1 MIRVDGADAATII
14 AKIVAEGNELVPA
27 GEFGDIISS
36 ISRQP
41 DGLLDPRPNAPSRAF
56 QNVFTPTD
64 AWFEAV
70 DYRGAFDN
78 VDNWCVG
85 WTNMDLQGYFGNLV
99 STFEVGSNAAGLNFN
114 QLAPNPAGNWTNLTF
129 DLPQHSDVI
138 VYVFDLNGKTIL
150 VNKLGQLAAGN
161 NMYKLNTARLT
172 SGQYVVGIVTEAGG
186 VSQKLTVVK

>member
-1 MIRVDGADAATII
+1 
-14 AKIVAEGNELVPA
+14 
-27 GEFGDIISS
+27 
-36 ISRQP
+36 
-41 DGLLDPRPNAPSRAF
+41 
-56 QNVFTPTD
+56 
-64 AWFEAV
+64 
-70 DYRGAFDN
+70 
-78 VDNWCVG
+78 
-85 WTNMDLQGYFGNLV
+85 MDLQGYFGNLV